1 MDRTEYLKLCQQVSM
16 FTATHR
22 QIPSEMLVKCATIV
36 YCPYGIQRVYDNG
49 KGVESA
55 ILHDLRANAITYA
68 DLERV
73 EKYEQD
79 NKIAD
84 STV

>member
-22 QIPSEMLVKCATIV
+22 QIPLEMLVKYATIV
-36 YCPYGIQRVYDNG
+36 YYPQGYEMTFKKGIVQN
-49 KGVESA
+49 KA
-55 ILHDLRANAITYA
+55 ILHDLRANAIVYA

-73 EKYEQD
+73 ERYE
-79 NKIAD
+79 
-84 STV
+84 

>member
-22 QIPSEMLVKCATIV
+22 EIPPEMLVKYKEAA
-36 YCPYGIQRVYDNG
+36 YYPNG
-49 KGVESA
+49 YEMTFSKGKTQHTA
-55 ILHDLRANAITYA
+55 ILHDLKANTIYYV

-73 EKYEQD
+73 ERHD
-79 NKIAD
+79 GNTI
-84 STV
+84 

>member
-22 QIPSEMLVKCATIV
+22 QIPSEMLVKHATIV
-36 YCPYGIQRVYDNG
+36 YYPQGYEMTFDKG
-49 KGVESA
+49 KPCHKA

-73 EKYEQD
+73 ERYKNETD
-79 NKIAD
+79 N
-84 STV
+84 